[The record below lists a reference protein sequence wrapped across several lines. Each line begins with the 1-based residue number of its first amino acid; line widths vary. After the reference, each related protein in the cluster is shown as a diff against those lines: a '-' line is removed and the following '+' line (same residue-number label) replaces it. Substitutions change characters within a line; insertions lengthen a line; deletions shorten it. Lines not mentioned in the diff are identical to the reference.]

1 MATTPA
7 FKYAPMFQLG
17 EDKTEYRLLSK
28 DGVTTAQFEGKEMI
42 GDRSDEGWQGWP
54 SPEVVYQMELE
65 YLAALCSMMHEK
77 YNREYVW
84 GRRTLK
90 DDGLW

>member
-1 MATTPA
+1 MMISPENYVSRL
-7 FKYAPMFQLG
+7 KNAPY
-17 EDKTEYRLLSK
+17 TELIRKRDELLES
-28 DGVTTAQFEGKEMI
+28 VQQFEGKEMI